1 MHPGHGPLKLLGT
14 WRAMRRVHLNVFDL
28 PLRVQNGV
36 LSECLG
42 LLIRASNKV
51 SGVGRRKF
59 ASLFQCEHDEAPPRL
74 LLSEFSS
81 YMRVMCYF
89 YNGNV

>member
-1 MHPGHGPLKLLGT
+1 
-14 WRAMRRVHLNVFDL
+14 MRRVHLNVYDL
-28 PLRVQNGV
+28 PLRVQSGA

-42 LLIRASNKV
+42 LLIRAGNKV